1 MIVIGGSLGSM
12 AALHTIL
19 RDLPKSF
26 SRPIAVVLHRHKD
39 SDDALMT
46 ILQRDIAL
54 TVREVVDKEP
64 IQLCCVHIAPSDY
77 HLLVETMC
85 FSLSTD
91 EPVQFARPSIDV
103 LFESAADVYG
113 SEAIAIILTGANR
126 DGAAGAREIRR
137 RGGTVIVQQ
146 PDTAESA
153 VMPKAAI
160 QAVPDALIRPPGE
173 IGRLLI
179 DLVAIRTPPSKHD

>member
-137 RGGTVIVQQ
+137 RERGH
-146 PDTAESA
+146 AESG
-153 VMPKAAI
+153 
-160 QAVPDALIRPPGE
+160 DPGCARRADSSSR
-173 IGRLLI
+173 GDWTSPHRSCSHPHS
-179 DLVAIRTPPSKHD
+179 TFQT

>member
-1 MIVIGGSLGSM
+1 MIVIGASLGGM
-12 AALHTIL
+12 AALQTVL

-26 SRPIAVVLHRHKD
+26 PRPIAVVLHRHKD
-39 SDDALMT
+39 SDDSLMT
-46 ILQRDIAL
+46 ILRREIAL
-54 TVREVVDKEP
+54 PVREVVDKDP

-113 SEAIAIILTGANR
+113 SQAIAIILTGANR
-126 DGAAGAREIRR
+126 DGASGAREIRR
-137 RGGTVIVQQ
+137 RGGTVIVQH
-146 PDTAESA
+146 PETAESA
-153 VMPKAAI
+153 VMPQAAI
-160 QAVPDALIRPPGE
+160 QAVPDALVRRPEE

-179 DLVAIRTPPSKHD
+179 NLIAIRTSPSTHD